1 MVFRKRKERTDR
13 LLNELH
19 LGEFWLMPGA
29 FRAEE
34 ATAGMMGSYGLPGGY
49 GALAASAEQEEA
61 LRSFHAIVQRTV
73 EEVSAGLPVALTV
86 SDYAGHT
93 CALWEA
99 RFPELR
105 QMALEQCRWF
115 KEEEVGKGEKHI
127 FLFDRLPK
135 GLYTSLY
142 QCIHTE
148 IPWADVYLNCSILK
162 KEFPLHFDEG
172 STPEKS
178 ALLNLHVDW
187 GHLVLIIQTA
197 PDFPIKK
204 LAKELAD
211 ACEMEGRIFSG
222 HTKRL

>member
-1 MVFRKRKERTDR
+1 M
-13 LLNELH
+13 
-19 LGEFWLMPGA
+19 
-29 FRAEE
+29 
-34 ATAGMMGSYGLPGGY
+34 
-49 GALAASAEQEEA
+49 
-61 LRSFHAIVQRTV
+61 

-86 SDYAGHT
+86 SDYTGHT

-115 KEEEVGKGEKHI
+115 KEEEVGKGERHI
-127 FLFDRLPK
+127 FLFDRLPAA
-135 GLYTSLY
+135 
-142 QCIHTE
+142 QRI
-148 IPWADVYLNCSILK
+148 VYIALSVYPTRDSPGGCLSELFYSE

-211 ACEMEGRIFSG
+211 ACEMEGRIFLAIQKTVTITAAPGRDFLPDTVQLYQILSPYWSE
-222 HTKRL
+222 KKLKV